1 MDRILNEFTQSRTK
15 AEVMQVLG
23 DAGVP
28 AGAVYDTMEIAQD
41 PALQK
46 REMIVTV
53 DHPKRGKFTL
63 PGWPVKMSESHV
75 AVDRSPLLG
84 EHNAEIYAE
93 WLGLTAR
100 DLEDLKAK
108 DVI

>member
-1 MDRILNEFTQSRTK
+1 VDRILNEFTQSRTK
-15 AEVMQVLG
+15 QEVMQILG

-28 AGAVYDTMEIAQD
+28 AGAVYDTLEITQD
-41 PALQK
+41 AANQQ

-63 PGWPVKMSESHV
+63 PGWPVKMSDSYV
-75 AVDRSPLLG
+75 KVDRSPLLG

-93 WLGLTAR
+93 WLGLTAD
-100 DLEDLKAK
+100 DLEDLKAQ

>member
-1 MDRILNEFTQSRTK
+1 
-15 AEVMQVLG
+15 MQLLG

-28 AGAVYDTMEIAQD
+28 AGAVYDTMEITQD
-41 PALQK
+41 PAIQQ

-63 PGWPVKMSESHV
+63 PGWPVKMSDSYV
-75 AVDRSPLLG
+75 KVDRSPLLG
-84 EHNAEIYAE
+84 EHNAEVYTE
-93 WLGLTAR
+93 WLGLTAS
-100 DLEDLKAK
+100 DLEDLKAQ

>member
-1 MDRILNEFTQSRTK
+1 
-15 AEVMQVLG
+15 MQVLG

-28 AGAVYDTMEIAQD
+28 AGAVYDTMEITQD
-41 PALQK
+41 AALQK

-75 AVDRSPLLG
+75 AVDRAPLLG
-84 EHNAEIYAE
+84 EHNAKIYAE
-93 WLGLTAR
+93 WLGLSAG

-108 DVI
+108 NVI

>member
-1 MDRILNEFTQSRTK
+1 
-15 AEVMQVLG
+15 MQILG

-28 AGAVYDTMEIAQD
+28 AGAVYDTMEITQD

-63 PGWPVKMSESHV
+63 PGWPVKMSDSHV
-75 AVDRSPLLG
+75 TVDRAPLLG
-84 EHNAEIYAE
+84 EHSDEIYSE
-93 WLGLTAR
+93 WLGFTASE
-100 DLEDLKAK
+100 LADLKTRE
-108 DVI
+108 II